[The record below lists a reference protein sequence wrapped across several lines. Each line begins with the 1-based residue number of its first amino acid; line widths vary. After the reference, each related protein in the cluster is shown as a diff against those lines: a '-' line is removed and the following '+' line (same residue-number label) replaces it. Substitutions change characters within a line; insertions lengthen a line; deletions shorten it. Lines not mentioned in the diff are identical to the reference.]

1 MLLKD
6 IDFSPSLP
14 KRSLIFKAGL
24 TCSLNLEFKF
34 GRLTSLLLAAITLL
48 SSSPLLTKFLVSQM
62 ASNQSQSVNAQHL
75 YLLYLIFLKGE
86 TKLCIFLD
94 SPSFPPS
101 LKPPPLCPQWD
112 TASWSPRVT
121 NLKT

>member
-48 SSSPLLTKFLVSQM
+48 SSSPLLTKFLVSQT
-62 ASNQSQSVNAQHL
+62 ASDQLQSVNAQHL
-75 YLLYLIFLKGE
+75 YLLYLIFLKRE
-86 TKLCIFLD
+86 TK
-94 SPSFPPS
+94 
-101 LKPPPLCPQWD
+101 
-112 TASWSPRVT
+112 
-121 NLKT
+121 